1 MLALRRF
8 KFSLLAQARN
18 SRKHI
23 LYYRNRYL
31 GKKALILC
39 NGPSLND
46 VDLDR
51 LSGFFCFGLNK
62 INLIFEST
70 AFRPSCIVAVNDL
83 VIAQNRDF
91 YEQTDI
97 PVFLDGIASRNLVY
111 RPNHIHLCCYERGFS
126 KRAET
131 YVSQGGTVTFVAMQL
146 AYYMGFSEVALV
158 GCDHYFPQSGRPH
171 ETLWAEA
178 SDANHFSPN
187 YFSNQL
193 WHAPDLEMNEKYY
206 LLAKQEFEKSGR
218 HLYNASTTT
227 RLEIFPRK
235 QLTEFLN
242 E

>member
-126 KRAET
+126 KRA
-131 YVSQGGTVTFVAMQL
+131 GNLCVAR
-146 AYYMGFSEVALV
+146 GN
-158 GCDHYFPQSGRPH
+158 R
-171 ETLWAEA
+171 
-178 SDANHFSPN
+178 
-187 YFSNQL
+187 
-193 WHAPDLEMNEKYY
+193 Y
-206 LLAKQEFEKSGR
+206 LCC
-218 HLYNASTTT
+218 NAA
-227 RLEIFPRK
+227 RLLHGVF
-235 QLTEFLN
+235 
-242 E
+242 